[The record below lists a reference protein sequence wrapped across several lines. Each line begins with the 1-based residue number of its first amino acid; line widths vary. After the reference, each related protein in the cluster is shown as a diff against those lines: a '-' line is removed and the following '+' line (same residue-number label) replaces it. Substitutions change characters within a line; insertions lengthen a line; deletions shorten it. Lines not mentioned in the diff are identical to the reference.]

1 MSPPLKKNKQTNKT
15 DNVIRLTVVTLILDK
30 DVMGNTKR
38 KKLQDQ
44 LDAFY
49 QAVAPL
55 HVKKQITKADQKS
68 DDLKVVIDIYNNNNG
83 AWPDTVV
90 IAD

>member
-1 MSPPLKKNKQTNKT
+1 MSPSQEKKKKT
-15 DNVIRLTVVTLILDK
+15 DNAIRLTVVTLILDK

-55 HVKKQITKADQKS
+55 PVKKQITKADQKS
-68 DDLKVVIDIYNNNNG
+68 DDLKVVINIYSNNNG